1 MLAVV
6 TSRNGNRHMVNTNA
20 ITNIE
25 DCGDFAVIYFMGNSQ
40 LTVRESW
47 TTLQSM
53 IGSSAETSSSENST
67 TTPNEVTSNV
77 PAPGRVLLDLKSLVD
92 EAFRYDSDTERDVLL
107 VGPSVYLVCCKYT
120 STMLKMTSN
129 IRDHKPVF
137 EGVNTTD
144 GWVYYSCISA
154 GQIIASDGTNVPL
167 SRDQK
172 IREVLNNLL
181 DKYK

>member
-1 MLAVV
+1 MLTL
-6 TSRNGNRHMVNTNA
+6 TSRNGNRHMVNTSA

-25 DCGDFAVIYFMGNSQ
+25 DCGDYAVIYFMGNSQ

-47 TTLQSM
+47 TSIQAMMNSPV
-53 IGSSAETSSSENST
+53 ETSSSENST

-92 EAFRYDSDTERDVLL
+92 EEFRYDSDTERDVLL
-107 VGPSVYLVCCKYT
+107 VGPSVYLVCCKYK
-120 STMLKMTSN
+120 STLLKMASN
-129 IRDHKPVF
+129 IRDHKPVL

-154 GQIIASDGTNVPL
+154 GQIIASDGTNVPF

-172 IREVLNNLL
+172 IRDVLNDLL